1 METSRRHTGDG
12 KPQAQEIDVGTMSS
26 MQYTIGTALERARE
40 AGSTVEVLVDQH
52 WLTGQVVANDGVG
65 VVLDHE
71 GEEHCVVRLER
82 IAAVRVS
89 ARAPMLRR
97 IPGARTADDGAAESP
112 YDGARPMPGPQAAT
126 A

>member
-1 METSRRHTGDG
+1 MS
-12 KPQAQEIDVGTMSS
+12 VLSS

-40 AGSTVEVLVDQH
+40 GGSTVEILVGGQ
-52 WLTGQVVANDGVG
+52 WLSGLVVGLDGLG

-71 GEEHCVVRLER
+71 GEEHCIVRLECVT
-82 IAAVRVS
+82 AVRVC

-97 IPGARTADDGAAESP
+97 IPTGRSHDDSF
-112 YDGARPMPGPQAAT
+112 DGARPMPGPHAAS